1 MELIEHRGVVE
12 KNDSNNITVKIT
24 SQSACASCHAKS
36 ACSVFGS
43 TDKFIDVYS
52 SLKVEPGD
60 EVMVIGS
67 QGQGLKA
74 AWLAYIL
81 PVILILATLSIT
93 FTVSGNEV
101 LSALLSLGILVLYFL
116 FLKMFNNRLKKT
128 FSFKIQLKNE

>member
-1 MELIEHRGVVE
+1 MEFIEHKGIVE
-12 KNDSNNITVKIT
+12 TIKSGCITVKIT
-24 SQSACASCHAKS
+24 SQFACASCHAKS
-36 ACSVFGS
+36 ACAAFGS
-43 TDKFIDVYS
+43 TDKFIDVHS

-74 AWLAYIL
+74 AWLAYML
-81 PVILILATLSIT
+81 PVILILVALSIT

-116 FLKMFNNRLKKT
+116 FLKMINSRLKKT
-128 FSFKIQLKNE
+128 FSFKIQLINE